1 MKKRLIIIASV
12 VVAIILLMTVAE
24 VSGLF
29 RNNETVVVEIAQGS
43 GTKVIADKLKENKVI
58 GSKILFEIYS
68 KVVNKT
74 YHSGA
79 HEFTAKSYA
88 GVAKELSKPAK
99 PKAVTVTIPEGY
111 EQREIAQLLE
121 ANGLLTAEEFNNA
134 AKIANF
140 DYWFLKDIKK
150 RDMEL
155 EGYLF
160 PDTYEF
166 SYEESAESIIKKMLD
181 NFEAKFTD
189 DMKKRTKELGFSVDE
204 LITLA
209 SVVEREAASKGEL
222 ALVAG
227 VFHNRLD
234 SSRESAGLLQSC
246 ATVQYVLEERKLVL
260 TFKDIEID
268 SPYNTYINKGLPIGP
283 IASPGLNCINAA
295 LYPES
300 TDYLYFCADGNG
312 THYFAKTESGHK
324 ENMKKA
330 GLM

>member
-1 MKKRLIIIASV
+1 MKKRIIIIISV
-12 VVAIILLMTVAE
+12 IAVLIAGLAIGE
-24 VSGLF
+24 VSGIF
-29 RNNETVVVEIAQGS
+29 RGNNKVVVEIPYGS
-43 GTKVIADKLKENKVI
+43 GVKLIASQLKDEGVI
-58 GSKILFEIYS
+58 GSKLLFEVYS
-68 KVVNKT
+68 KIVNKT
-74 YHSGA
+74 YHSGT
-79 HEFTAKSYA
+79 HVFNSKSYKN
-88 GVAKELSKPAK
+88 VANELTKPAK
-99 PKAVTVTIPEGY
+99 PKTVTVTIPEGF

-121 ANGLLTAEEFNNA
+121 KNGLLTAAEFNKT

-140 DYWFLKDIKK
+140 DYWFLKNIKK

-166 SYEESAESIIKKMLD
+166 SYEESAESIIGKMLD
-181 NFEAKFTD
+181 NFDSKFTE
-189 DMKKRTKELGFSVDE
+189 DMKTRTKELGFSVDE

-209 SVVEREAASKGEL
+209 SVVEREAASKDEL

-246 ATVQYVLEERKLVL
+246 ATVQYVLEERKPVL
-260 TFKDIEID
+260 TFKDTEIK
-268 SPYNTYINKGLPIGP
+268 SPYNTYMNPGLPIGP
-283 IASPGLNCINAA
+283 IASPGLNCIKAA

-312 THYFAKTESGHK
+312 KHYFAKTASGHQ